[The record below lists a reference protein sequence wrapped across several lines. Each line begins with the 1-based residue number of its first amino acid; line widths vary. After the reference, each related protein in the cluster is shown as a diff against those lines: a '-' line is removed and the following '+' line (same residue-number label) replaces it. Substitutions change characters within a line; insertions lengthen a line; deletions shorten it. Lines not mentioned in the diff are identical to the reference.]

1 MVDFTLNANARDD
14 LGKGASRRLRRN
26 ADLVPAIVYG
36 GNKEP
41 QSISIAA
48 RELNKA
54 LENDA
59 FYSSIIGLSIDGK
72 VEEVLIKALQ
82 RHPAKPRLL
91 HADFQRIVAGQK
103 VTVHVQL
110 HFTNEETCVGVKQEG
125 GMVFRNLPEV
135 EVSCLPKDLPDFIE
149 VDLLNLKL
157 GESLHLTDLKLPE
170 GVEIPSLAL
179 GEDHN
184 LPVVT
189 IMAQRTA
196 AADEDEGAAE
206 EGGEESAE

>member
-1 MVDFTLNANARDD
+1 MVDFTLNANVRED

-54 LENDA
+54 LENEA

-82 RHPAKPRLL
+82 RHPAKPRLM

-103 VTVHVQL
+103 VTVQVPL
-110 HFTNEETCVGVKQEG
+110 HFANEDTCVGVKQEG

-135 EVSCLPKDLPDFIE
+135 EISCLPKDLPDFIE
-149 VDLLNLKL
+149 VDLKDLKV
-157 GESLHLTDLKLPE
+157 GEALHLADLKLPE
-170 GVEIPSLAL
+170 GLTIPSLAL
-179 GEDHN
+179 GDDHN

-189 IMAQRTA
+189 VMAQRTA
-196 AADEDEGAAE
+196 AAADEDDAAE
-206 EGGEESAE
+206 DGEESAE

>member
-41 QSISIAA
+41 QNISIAA
-48 RELNKA
+48 RELTKA

-103 VTVHVQL
+103 VTVQVPL
-110 HFTNEETCVGVKQEG
+110 HFINEDTCVGVKLEG
-125 GMVFRNLPEV
+125 GMVFRNLTEAEV
-135 EVSCLPKDLPDFIE
+135 TCLPKDLPDSIE
-149 VDLLNLKL
+149 VDLAALKV
-157 GESLHLTDLKLPE
+157 GQSVHLADLKLPQ

-179 GEDHN
+179 GDDHN
-184 LPVVT
+184 LPVVN

-196 AADEDEGAAE
+196 AADDADEGSAAE
-206 EGGEESAE
+206 GEESAE

>member
-26 ADLVPAIVYG
+26 AGLVPAIVYG

-54 LENDA
+54 LENEA

-72 VEEVLIKALQ
+72 QEEVLIKALQ
-82 RHPAKPRLL
+82 RHPAKPRVM

-110 HFTNEETCVGVKQEG
+110 HFTNEETCVGVKQEN
-125 GMVFRNLPEV
+125 GMVFRNLTEV
-135 EVSCLPKDLPDFIE
+135 EVTCLPKDLPDFIE
-149 VDLLNLKL
+149 VDLLELKV
-157 GESLHLTDLKLPE
+157 GDSLHLTDLKLPE
-170 GVEIPSLAL
+170 GVVIPSLAL
-179 GEDHN
+179 GDDHN

-196 AADEDEGAAE
+196 AAADEDEAA

>member
-149 VDLLNLKL
+149 VDLLDLKV
-157 GESLHLTDLKLPE
+157 GDSLHLTDLKLPE

-179 GEDHN
+179 GDDHN

-196 AADEDEGAAE
+196 AAADDEEAE